1 MLETLHKFDELY
13 QHLILNLSGEI
24 KNQHIVLELQQTS
37 EEIRDLKDSVFS
49 SAGKSVENEIYSFEN
64 YQLQNEQS
72 DSEESGSSF
81 DDDIEFE
88 EDNESVSLMS
98 GPSTSSQSSSN
109 TNHRYVKHHFFIEN
123 LIGISD

>member
-49 SAGKSVENEIYSFEN
+49 STGKSVENEIYSFEN
-64 YQLQNEQS
+64 
-72 DSEESGSSF
+72 
-81 DDDIEFE
+81 
-88 EDNESVSLMS
+88 
-98 GPSTSSQSSSN
+98 
-109 TNHRYVKHHFFIEN
+109 
-123 LIGISD
+123 